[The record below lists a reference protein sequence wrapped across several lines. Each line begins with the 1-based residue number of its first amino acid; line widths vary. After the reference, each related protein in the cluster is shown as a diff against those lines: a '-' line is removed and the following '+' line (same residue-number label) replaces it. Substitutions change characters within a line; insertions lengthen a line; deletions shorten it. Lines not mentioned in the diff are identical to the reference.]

1 MGKKI
6 VFRADGNSD
15 TGLGH
20 LYRLFA
26 LVEIYKNHYEFTF
39 VTKTSSIKT
48 IFPSDYPVTL
58 IPETISIADEPI
70 WLHQHFNPS
79 EYLIIADGYQFKS
92 NYQKQLKDEGYY
104 LMYIDDLAK
113 EHMFANIV
121 VNHSPDSEALAF
133 QKENYTKLALG
144 TDYAMLRPSFLDIK
158 IKPVPSPPLKTGF
171 ICFGGA
177 DKFNFTLKAT
187 KELLTIPEIESI
199 KIIVGAAYN
208 FKELFQLEKTN
219 SKIEIYKNL
228 DEENLKNLMN
238 NCTFGIAPASTI
250 LFELISV
257 NMYLFSGFY
266 VDNQQKAYEKLV
278 QEKVI
283 YGLGDFN
290 NYTFDTIKTHFSK
303 LSYSVIKEQI
313 ERQKILIDGNQKV
326 RFLNLIKNIE

>member
-1 MGKKI
+1 MVKKI
-6 VFRADGNSD
+6 VFRADGNGI

-26 LVEIYKNHYEFTF
+26 LVEIYRKQFEFIF
-39 VTKTSSIKT
+39 VTKESSTKT
-48 IFPSDYPVTL
+48 VFPKDYPIFF
-58 IPETISIADEPI
+58 IPEGITIADEPL
-70 WLHQHFNPS
+70 WLHQNFNPS
-79 EYLIIADGYQFKS
+79 EHLIIADGYQFKS
-92 NYQKQLKDEGYY
+92 NYQKLVKDRGYN
-104 LMYIDDLAK
+104 LIYIDDLAK
-113 EHMFANIV
+113 EHMFADIV
-121 VNHSPDSEALAF
+121 VNHSPDAEALEF
-133 QKENYTKLALG
+133 RKENYTKLALG
-144 TDYAMLRPSFLDIK
+144 TNYAMLRPSFLNIK
-158 IKPVPSPPLKTGF
+158 IKDIPKPPLKTGF

-208 FKELFQLEKTN
+208 FKELFELEKTN
-219 SKIEIYKNL
+219 SKIKIFKNL

-266 VDNQQKAYEKLV
+266 VDNQQKAYERLMK
-278 QEKVI
+278 EKVI

-290 NYTFDTIKTHFSK
+290 NYTFNTIKNHFSK
-303 LSYSVIKEQI
+303 LSYPVIKDQI
-313 ERQKILIDGNQKV
+313 KSQKKLIDGNQKL